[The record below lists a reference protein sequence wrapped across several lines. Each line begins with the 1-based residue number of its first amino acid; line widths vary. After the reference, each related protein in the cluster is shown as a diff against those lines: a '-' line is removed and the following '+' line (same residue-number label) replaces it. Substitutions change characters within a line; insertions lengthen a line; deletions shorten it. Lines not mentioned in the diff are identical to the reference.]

1 MIDPEYSYESI
12 LYLEE
17 EPLTEQETK
26 QLALDAEL
34 RAQAY
39 LAESHTIQR
48 RLEDEKAGRSALWR
62 QFVIRGKQLEAA
74 QHDCRMLSLMLVA
87 AAVVVVL
94 MTVLWITK

>member
-48 RLEDEKAGRSALWR
+48 RLEDEKAARSVLWR

-74 QHDCRMLSLMLVA
+74 QRDCRTLVWILTAMALAFMLVG
-87 AAVVVVL
+87 V
-94 MTVLWITK
+94 WIAK